1 MKSTI
6 ELAKTCGHWSGQT
19 IEMNDVGIQRFS
31 ALVRAQ
37 ALEEAAGVCE
47 ERVSYW
53 QRDDN
58 RRDEDESCAA
68 AIRALKEKTWPNCNW
83 PEVWPKKSRT

>member
-1 MKSTI
+1 MKSII

-37 ALEEAAGVCE
+37 VLEEAAGVCE
-47 ERVSYW
+47 NTLAQHYMKQVIPAH
-53 QRDDN
+53 
-58 RRDEDESCAA
+58 DEALLLAACADCA
-68 AIRALKEKTWPNCNW
+68 TAIRALKGKT
-83 PEVWPKKSRT
+83 